1 MVPLHIVLIINF
13 LCCLSQPKNIRYE
26 LAKEAEGIGL
36 TNTSNI
42 AKTSKGTVRFKKN
55 MIATMMNIVPMIKR
69 IVDKAIPAFP
79 FVPKNR
85 SRLMDVPT
93 PKPAPTTIPKTSNDM
108 IKDDGNWN
116 LVLFVETLMKQKNA
130 QMKACTP

>member
-1 MVPLHIVLIINF
+1 M
-13 LCCLSQPKNIRYE
+13 RDE

-36 TNTSNI
+36 RNTSDV

-55 MIATMMNIVPMIKR
+55 MIATMMNIVPMMKR

-79 FVPKNR
+79 FLLKNR

-108 IKDDGNWN
+108 IKDDENWY
-116 LVLFVETLMKQKNA
+116 LVLYVETLMKQKNA